1 MTDTPSGIVGGGK
14 SSDMLL
20 AIQRLPF
27 ESKAMPRTPIP
38 ARNDSALD
46 GSSAGNR
53 TTVSDWA
60 LLTQTRF
67 WASMATPKGD
77 FNPLHE
83 PFVLHSSAGEIEHL
97 VLRGVGDPHVAV
109 RGDAHALQ
117 SADLSG
123 EGEIALVPNWLTVEV
138 HQADRPVQA
147 RDPDLVQRDR
157 SALSDAVDA
166 HAGEARERWGPGGSV
181 GGDLD
186 CATADIVGHARLRA
200 GHPVLAAPEV
210 AVGVEHELA
219 VGEHAAAREA
229 EHQSEVRGSI
239 GIRTFGA
246 CKPLSARADGAKAR
260 KRRIGRDT
268 PSPRF

>member
-1 MTDTPSGIVGGGK
+1 M
-14 SSDMLL
+14 
-20 AIQRLPF
+20 
-27 ESKAMPRTPIP
+27 
-38 ARNDSALD
+38 D

-186 CATADIVGHARLRA
+186 CATAVLVTLDCEPGIQFWPLQRLPSASNMNLPLASMPPPAKQSIRA
-200 GHPVLAAPEV
+200 KSG
-210 AVGVEHELA
+210 
-219 VGEHAAAREA
+219 
-229 EHQSEVRGSI
+229 
-239 GIRTFGA
+239 GA
-246 CKPLSARADGAKAR
+246 
-260 KRRIGRDT
+260 
-268 PSPRF
+268 